1 MEYHQPHPLWEPGDA
16 KPITTNGE
24 SRPSYVDLP
33 LECVNAN
40 LLAEKNPDRAVGLK
54 RGGKEEECGIN
65 GLETAGSMS
74 QLFLSFKLPGLI
86 TTRSKHF
93 FLVLSTSWFPSRF
106 SSRPSRP
113 RLPPARLRP
122 SSAVSSP
129 EPAPTTVSSTR
140 TGLTVEAR
148 STTTTALLARTASRG
163 TT

>member
-1 MEYHQPHPLWEPGDA
+1 MEYQQPHPLWEPGDA

-86 TTRSKHF
+86 TTRSKQNF
-93 FLVLSTSWFPSRF
+93 FWSCRRHGFLHAS
-106 SSRPSRP
+106 P
-113 RLPPARLRP
+113 RDPRGHGYRQPA
-122 SSAVSSP
+122 
-129 EPAPTTVSSTR
+129 
-140 TGLTVEAR
+140 
-148 STTTTALLARTASRG
+148 
-163 TT
+163 